1 MMKVYLVTSN
11 RAKAAE
17 IISALAEAGI
27 TAEIA
32 PIKKLEVQS
41 DSLEE
46 IARVAAES
54 LPPSN
59 APLVVEDAGLF
70 ITALKGFPGPY
81 SHYVYKTLGCRG
93 ILKLL
98 EGVEER
104 RACFKSAVAVKM
116 PGGEVEVFT
125 GETWG
130 VITREERGDKGFGF
144 DPIFQ
149 PEGSA
154 KTFAEMSLEEKNL
167 WSHRGKAVRRLAQW
181 LLEKY
186 SAEAGGR

>member
-1 MMKVYLVTSN
+1 MTGN

-27 TAEIA
+27 TAEIVLMR
-32 PIKKLEVQS
+32 KLEVQS

-46 IARVAAES
+46 IARVAAEHLPS
-54 LPPSN
+54 LE

-70 ITALKGFPGPY
+70 VTALRGFPGPY
-81 SHYVYKTLGCRG
+81 SHYVYRTLGCRG
-93 ILKLL
+93 LLKLL
-98 EGVEER
+98 EGVEDR
-104 RACFKSAVAVKM
+104 RACFKSAVAVKT
-116 PGGEVEVFT
+116 PSGRVEVFT

-130 VITREERGDKGFGF
+130 VITHEERGDRGFGF

-149 PEGSA
+149 PDGST

-167 WSHRGKAVRRLAQW
+167 WSHRGKAVRKLARW

-186 SAEAGGR
+186 SMDTGRK